1 MCKLTLRLSISLATE
16 YPSNNFLLHDVCNI
30 YTSLRILYTKSIRRY
45 GNSRKNNL
53 ETILVHPMINNKQVF
68 AYLEKGRFSRWSS
81 PDKKAII
88 DRSTPRIGRR
98 NIRFRASKAR
108 DPVSLARFRPRSAIS
123 SVRATIRRWLAVDKT
138 WGTFEAY
145 EIGERSERSRGAMTR
160 GTLLVNGRAHLL
172 LLVHDEKQIVR
183 IQGDKCITW
192 ILFSSISPKRF
203 FFFFSLFPPLARFCN

>member
-53 ETILVHPMINNKQVF
+53 ETILVHPMINNKQ
-68 AYLEKGRFSRWSS
+68 KFSLISRKDDFRVDRD
-81 PDKKAII
+81 PDKKANI

-160 GTLLVNGRAHLL
+160 GTLSVNGRAHLL

-183 IQGDKCITW
+183 IQGDKCIT
-192 ILFSSISPKRF
+192 
-203 FFFFSLFPPLARFCN
+203 